1 MRGARVTR
9 MPADGSANFLSSG
22 TASNMKKAS
31 RLRTM
36 LFSPELEFICEAHN
50 GLSAKIV
57 EAAGFGGI
65 WASGLTIAGQ
75 FGVRDN
81 NEVSWTQ
88 VLDMLEF
95 MSDAVSI
102 PILMDG
108 DTGYGNFNNVQRLV
122 RKLEQRSIAGVCIED
137 KLFPKTNSFID
148 GSLQS
153 LADIDEFCGK
163 IKAGKDAQ
171 TDPDFCIVAR
181 VEAFIAGWSLGEAL
195 RRAEAYHRA
204 GADAILIHS
213 ARSDPSEV
221 LSFKKEWSNRS
232 PVVIVP
238 TRYYSAPTEVLE
250 EYDFS
255 LVVWANHLLRA
266 AIPAMRR
273 VADRIKSDRSVIRV
287 EDEIAPV
294 EELFRLQGADALQD
308 AEKLYLPPAKR
319 PPTAIILAA
328 GRGDELGELTTGKPK
343 TMILINGQPLLASLV
358 STYNASGIRDI
369 LVVRGYKKE
378 TVTVPGV
385 RYVDNDEYFETGEL
399 ISFSKGIAA
408 VSPGQDLIVGYGD
421 VLFRKFIVELLIDA
435 ADELAAAIDIEWQNS
450 AGCNR
455 LRDYAR
461 CTTAYSRQHY
471 NRAVYVER
479 IAGDLLADEINGEWI
494 GFLRISAKIV
504 PVVAEALRRL
514 LSDPANRKAPMAA
527 LINELVN
534 NGHKVRAIYT
544 SGNWCD
550 VDTLEDVVN
559 AGGF

>member
-1 MRGARVTR
+1 VTR
-9 MPADGSANFLSSG
+9 IPEDGFDNLLSSE
-22 TASNMKKAS
+22 TARKVKTTS
-31 RLRTM
+31 RLRGL

-57 EAAGFGGI
+57 EAAGFDGI

-122 RKLEQRSIAGVCIED
+122 RKLEQCSIAGVCIED

-148 GSLQS
+148 GALQS

-181 VEAFIAGWSLGEAL
+181 VEAFIAGWGLDEAL

-238 TRYYSAPTEVLE
+238 TTYYSAPTELFE

-255 LVVWANHLLRA
+255 LVVWANHLMRA

-273 VADRIKSDRSVIRV
+273 TADRIKADRSVVRV

-294 EELFRLQGADALQD
+294 KELFRLQGADDLRD
-308 AEKLYLPPAKR
+308 AEQLYLPRAKR
-319 PPTAIILAA
+319 PTAIVLAA
-328 GRGDELGELTTGKPK
+328 GRGDELYELTMGKPK
-343 TMILINGQPLLASLV
+343 TMIPINGQPLLASIV

-369 LVVRGYKKE
+369 VVVRGYKKE
-378 TVTVPGV
+378 MVTVSGV
-385 RYVDNDEYFETGEL
+385 RYADNDEHSETGEL
-399 ISFSKGIAA
+399 ISLSKGTAA
-408 VSPGQDLIVGYGD
+408 VSSGQDLIVGYGD

-435 ADELAAAIDIEWQNS
+435 EDDLVAAIDIEWQNS
-450 AGCNR
+450 TSHGR
-455 LRDYAR
+455 LRDYAK
-461 CTTAYSRQHY
+461 CTTAYSRHHY
-471 NRAVYVER
+471 NRAVYVEQ
-479 IAGDLLADEINGEWI
+479 IAGNLLADEINGEWM

-504 PVVAEALRRL
+504 PVVAETLQQL
-514 LSDPANRKAPMAA
+514 ILDPANRKASMAT
-527 LINELVN
+527 LINELIK

-550 VDTLEDVVN
+550 VDTLEDVVD
-559 AGGF
+559 AGSF